1 MRNDNGY
8 ERLWKLQAMIGKLV
22 LDGKR
27 DPNEVA
33 NTLQSIVDRASPSSH
48 FTLMKTIDIV
58 VPDDYVHATQLAT
71 FKRENLNGFYAYD
84 PSIIDANF
92 TNVTTS
98 LVPGRKF
105 RVQVFRP
112 PTSGVT
118 TSEEWLAFLKSQKA
132 VLVGAQGLSLV
143 YAAKREELPKHYV
156 CVSLDEK
163 GAFWKDASGHHRVP
177 YLYGDLSGNFGLYLG
192 IFDHGWTDKCCLLC
206 FCDLPAEECEL
217 VHQSPEM

>member
-84 PSIIDANF
+84 PSITDANF
-92 TNVTTS
+92 ANVTTP
-98 LVPGRKF
+98 LVPGRTF
-105 RVQVFRP
+105 RERIFQP
-112 PTSGVT
+112 PASSVT
-118 TSEEWLAFLKSQKA
+118 APEEWLVFLRSQKA
-132 VLVGAQGLSLV
+132 VLVGVQGMSLV
-143 YAAKREELPKHYV
+143 YAQKREEFPKH
-156 CVSLDEK
+156 
-163 GAFWKDASGHHRVP
+163 H
-177 YLYGDLSGNFGLYLG
+177 
-192 IFDHGWTDKCCLLC
+192 KC
-206 FCDLPAEECEL
+206 A
-217 VHQSPEM
+217 